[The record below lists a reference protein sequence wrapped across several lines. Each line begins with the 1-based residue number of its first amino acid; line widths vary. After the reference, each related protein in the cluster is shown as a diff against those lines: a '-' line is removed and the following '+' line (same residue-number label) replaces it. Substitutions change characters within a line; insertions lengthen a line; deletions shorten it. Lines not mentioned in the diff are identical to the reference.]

1 MKHSHS
7 TSGKVPAKPK
17 PFIPARKEKEP
28 DITIDSAPV
37 PLPRQNL
44 VDDTGRLLDPPTCTY
59 LLGAQRFAEGEEIEF
74 IQDVQLSYDEYFKLR
89 RYVAGLRGLIAA

>member
-7 TSGKVPAKPK
+7 TSGKAPAKPK
-17 PFIPARKEKEP
+17 PFAPALKEKEP
-28 DITIDSAPV
+28 VITINSAPV
-37 PLPRQNL
+37 PLPLRNL
-44 VDDTGRLLDPPTCTY
+44 VDDAGRFLDPPAVTY